1 MIEQKAIPPFI
12 PTITAPLLGVIKA
25 EFVSKVEDEDLRVLL
40 SDTLDAVQA
49 TAVVLADGDA
59 NDSAQVKRVWLGL
72 INVSGA
78 AFADAELTQAIN
90 KISNPT
96 VRKPLLTLKSPIVAM
111 VKALTDEVD
120 DNGTQIET
128 VWREFIKD
136 RAVQDVFFGL
146 IDDIINA
153 NLEGSAKT
161 IAQVLW
167 GSLKEVIRGELI
179 KRV

>member
-1 MIEQKAIPPFI
+1 MMETKAIPPFI

-25 EFVSKVEDEDLRVLL
+25 EFVSKINDEDLRSLM

-49 TAVVLADGDA
+49 TAVVLADGDP

-78 AFADAELTQAIN
+78 AFADAELTQAIS
-90 KISNPT
+90 KIQNPT
-96 VRKPLLTLKSPIVAM
+96 VRKPLITLKSPVVAM
-111 VKALTDEVD
+111 IKALTDDID
-120 DNGTQIET
+120 DNGQQIET
-128 VWREFIKD
+128 VWREFIRD

-146 IDDIINA
+146 VDDIINA
-153 NLEGSAKT
+153 NLEGSART

-167 GSLKEVIRGELI
+167 GSLKEVIRGELV